1 MTIFKKKQTLFN
13 STENC
18 CPEVA
23 ANNVVNLRLLD
34 NNNLELILN
43 DGTTHTVNLDRYDDR
58 WEYPTPSLQSFIHSS
73 HIDTEALL
81 INKLTGYFIQVM
93 GEVTITQANINVTAT
108 GASPSTDILFGI
120 YTVDN
125 GYPKTLLCKT
135 PVLSTSAT
143 GVQNATIVGGY
154 QILTKGIYFVA
165 YSSNSDATL
174 LAISKQTPIHLPGHL
189 NTLDSSSFI
198 TGLSANYNYTGT
210 LPTTFPA
217 GGSGLYADIPMAIF
231 KI

>member
-18 CPEVA
+18 CPDSSNGASIVA
-23 ANNVVNLRLLD
+23 FTYD
-34 NNNLELILN
+34 NSTDIYTIELSN
-43 DGTTHTVNLDRYDDR
+43 GTTYSSREANI
-58 WEYPTPSLQSFIHSS
+58 WEYPTPSYQSFLHSG
-73 HIDTEALL
+73 HLDTETL
-81 INKLTGYFIQVM
+81 IANKITGYFIEVK
-93 GEVTITQANINVTAT
+93 GTVTITEANINVTAT

-135 PVLSTSAT
+135 PVLSTSTT
-143 GVQNATIVGGY
+143 GVKNTTIVGGY
-154 QILTKGIYFVA
+154 QILSKGIYFVA

-174 LAISKQTPIHLPGHL
+174 LACGKNAPIHLPGHL
-189 NTLDSSSFI
+189 NTFDINSFI